1 MYDIK
6 IIFGSNVS
14 KLRNK
19 YENKKEI
26 VDDIKFNAKN

>member
-6 IIFGSNVS
+6 IIFGSNVR

-19 YENKKEI
+19 YGNKKEM